1 MGVIVGDVLM
11 SAAFISY
18 AGPFTKIY
26 REWMTNQKFIEYFRK
41 FNIPMTA
48 DLNPV
53 NMLVDE
59 ATKAEWNNEGLPTD
73 IVSIEN
79 GTILVN
85 SARYPL
91 MIDPQLQG
99 IFWIKEK
106 LKAAGLISMRIGSKN
121 YVNKIERA
129 IEDGTPV
136 LLENLEEYIDPI
148 IFPIIARKIVKKGG
162 KVFMDFGGKKLD
174 LHPDFRLYMQS
185 KMSNPNYP
193 PEIQAEAALINF
205 TVTEI
210 GLSDQLLALVVSK
223 ERPDLARTKTNL
235 IKEQNEF
242 KITLRDLESNLLDRL
257 ANAKGNLLEN
267 IELIENLEES
277 KRLSIEISE
286 KVAIARV
293 TEKEITDASEMYRPS
308 AVRGALI
315 FFLMNELYKMSSFY
329 MYSLESFVNVINIA
343 IDTAKQDA
351 PEQVAID

>member
-1 MGVIVGDVLM
+1 
-11 SAAFISY
+11 
-18 AGPFTKIY
+18 
-26 REWMTNQKFIEYFRK
+26 
-41 FNIPMTA
+41 
-48 DLNPV
+48 
-53 NMLVDE
+53 
-59 ATKAEWNNEGLPTD
+59 
-73 IVSIEN
+73 
-79 GTILVN
+79 
-85 SARYPL
+85 
-91 MIDPQLQG
+91 
-99 IFWIKEK
+99 
-106 LKAAGLISMRIGSKN
+106 MRIGSKN

-205 TVTEI
+205 TVTED

-223 ERPDLARTKTNL
+223 ERPDLARTKINL

-242 KITLRDLESNLLDRL
+242 KITLKDLEANLLDRL
-257 ANAKGNLLEN
+257 TNAKGNLLEN

-286 KVAIARV
+286 KVAIAKT
-293 TEKEITDASEMYRPS
+293 TEKDITDASEMYRPS

-329 MYSLESFVNVINIA
+329 MYSLESYVNVINIA
-343 IDTAKQDA
+343 IDSTKMDAHEADHIDPNNPSEVKKAETALGESTVKATPRLDNKQDTDKKTLDNESSVIKEKSA
-351 PEQVAID
+351 TKNESSAENVDGQDLEGSDVRVDEPVPDKEIIKEELENLKILTPRSLKKRVKDITDSITYTAF

>member
-18 AGPFTKIY
+18 SGPFTKVY
-26 REWMTNQKFIEYFRK
+26 REWMMNQKFIDYFRK
-41 FNIPMTA
+41 FSIPMTP

-59 ATKAEWNNEGLPTD
+59 ATKAEWNNDGLPTD

-85 SARYPL
+85 SERYPL

-99 IFWIKEK
+99 ITWIKEK
-106 LKAAGLISMRIGSKN
+106 LKAQGLISMRIGSKN

-136 LLENLEEYIDPI
+136 LLENMEEYIDPI

-193 PEIQAEAALINF
+193 PEI
-205 TVTEI
+205 
-210 GLSDQLLALVVSK
+210 
-223 ERPDLARTKTNL
+223 
-235 IKEQNEF
+235 
-242 KITLRDLESNLLDRL
+242 
-257 ANAKGNLLEN
+257 
-267 IELIENLEES
+267 
-277 KRLSIEISE
+277 
-286 KVAIARV
+286 
-293 TEKEITDASEMYRPS
+293 
-308 AVRGALI
+308 
-315 FFLMNELYKMSSFY
+315 
-329 MYSLESFVNVINIA
+329 
-343 IDTAKQDA
+343 
-351 PEQVAID
+351 